1 VNRAVRA
8 AALGVLLFCPVAL
21 TACSAGQVTQTV
33 SQERDKTGPMA
44 QVGDITLRQI
54 QLAYPNSGRYQTGED
69 AELQMA
75 IVNSGTQDDA
85 LVGVTGDGFQ
95 SVRVTGGGTAE
106 GAGGTSASP
115 AAPTGSTGST
125 GSTGMK
131 PVVVPAQSALYLGV
145 EGPTVT
151 LAHLTQPLTTGQ
163 TITLTL
169 TFEKAGQVTV
179 VAAVATPNRPLP
191 RGQSYD
197 FHQTED

>member
-1 VNRAVRA
+1 MNRAVRA

-33 SQERDKTGPMA
+33 SQQRDKSGPMA
-44 QVGDITLRQI
+44 EVGDITLRQI
-54 QLAYPNSGRYQTGED
+54 ELAYPNGGRYQIGED

-85 LVGVTGDGFQ
+85 LVDVTGDGFQ

-115 AAPTGSTGST
+115 AAPTGSA

-131 PVVVPAQSALYLGV
+131 PVVVPARSALYLGV

-151 LAHLTQPLTTGQ
+151 LAHLTESLTPGQ
-163 TITLTL
+163 LITLTL

-179 VAAVATPNRPLP
+179 PAAVATPNRPLP